1 MKWATVLVLALAVMV
16 LSNGQPAI
24 ASHNDIG
31 CVDWNGNGQ
40 VDVREVLAVVAA
52 YFNPGHPLAP
62 PPPPPSQLSD
72 TTEADLWVYLSDEE
86 RSDGTVVLA
95 SADPAFDID
104 VFDLAVFVD
113 GTSYCN
119 SSRIYADDGPHE
131 LGCSPADG
139 THADVQYVSAQTTDY
154 PDLLGDLRC
163 ERHSHSNDE
172 QSVFACEWRASN

>member
-1 MKWATVLVLALAVMV
+1 MAFSSGT
-16 LSNGQPAI
+16 PAS
-24 ASHNDIG
+24 ASHVDFR
-31 CVDWNGNGQ
+31 CVDQDGNGQ
-40 VDVREVLAVVAA
+40 VDKEEARAVITA
-52 YFNPGHPLAP
+52 YFVPSHPLAP

-86 RSDGTVVLA
+86 WSDGTVVLA

-113 GTSYCN
+113 GTEYCN

-131 LGCSPADG
+131 LGCPPAEG

-163 ERHSHSNDE
+163 ERHSRSNDE
-172 QSVFACEWRASN
+172 QSVFACEWRE